1 MDDLMRALAAI
12 IGHNMLECEDG
23 HLPSQVANE
32 DEGGLDPYGDMVTH
46 KPLDIDDL
54 TKVIACLQY
63 IDNISPNLSAPK
75 VEREKDM
82 PPGNIP
88 TLPVPGV
95 VNKATNRARL
105 IFAANKRV
113 ERHRNQKSGRI
124 KGSMLGRRV
133 PVQDVRLFERR
144 TQPDKKDWET
154 LIVLDRSMSTYGEVN
169 RNIKATAMGIAEV
182 HHRVG
187 IPFSIWCSSTAD
199 VGWSDYGP
207 YWAEIKSVKAP
218 WDKAAQKRL
227 GGMRPV
233 SGNLDG
239 HTMQFCRKQL
249 EQSRATNKLLLY
261 FTDGEM
267 PASNYEEELELLQ
280 SEIAL
285 MKRMN
290 YTVVGVGMG
299 TDSPREH
306 GLDTVEVNG
315 AQDIGLVIDHLAKV
329 LR

>member
-23 HLPSQVANE
+23 HLPTQVANE
-32 DEGGLDPYGDMVTH
+32 EDSQSDPFADMVSH
-46 KPLDIDDL
+46 KPPNLDDL

-63 IDNISPNLSAPK
+63 LDNISPNLDAPR
-75 VEREKDM
+75 VEREKDA
-82 PPGNIP
+82 PSGTVP

-95 VNKATNRARL
+95 VNKATVRARL
-105 IFAANKRV
+105 IFAENKRA

-144 TQPDKKDWET
+144 NQPDKKDWET
-154 LIVLDRSMSTYGEVN
+154 LIMLDRSFSTYGGVN
-169 RNIKATAMGIAEV
+169 RQIKQTAMGIAEV
-182 HHRVG
+182 HHRIGV
-187 IPFSIWCSSTAD
+187 PFSIWCSSTAD
-199 VGWSDYGP
+199 VGYSGYAP
-207 YWAEIKSVKAP
+207 YWAEVKSVKAA
-218 WDKAAQKRL
+218 WDKAAHKRL
-227 GGMRPV
+227 GGVKPV

-261 FTDGEM
+261 FTDGAM

-280 SEIAL
+280 AEIAL
-285 MKRMN
+285 MKRLGF
-290 YTVVGVGMG
+290 TVVGVGMG
-299 TDSPREH
+299 TDSPREQ

-315 AQDIGLVIDHLAKV
+315 SEDIGLVIDHLAKV